1 MNVPHKSKYAHFNIV
16 YKQKFMWKYLHIIL
30 DCDYE
35 IDKKQLL
42 ILDYILLTALQQRK
56 ILFSNMPKEVEPT
69 PNPHHIFNYFS
80 GAT

>member
-1 MNVPHKSKYAHFNIV
+1 
-16 YKQKFMWKYLHIIL
+16 MWKYLHIIL

-56 ILFSNMPKEVEPT
+56 ILFSNMPKE
-69 PNPHHIFNYFS
+69 NGYSYLRHLFNTRYCEKK
-80 GAT
+80 GRDITV